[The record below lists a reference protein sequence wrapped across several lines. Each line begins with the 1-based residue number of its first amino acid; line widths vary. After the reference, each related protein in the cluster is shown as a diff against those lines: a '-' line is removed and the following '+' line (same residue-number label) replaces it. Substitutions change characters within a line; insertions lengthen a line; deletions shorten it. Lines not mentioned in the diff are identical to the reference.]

1 VHASAPV
8 APDSKDRNALSTSA
22 EVAAAASIQTAGNHV
37 LATVDAFQPAE
48 QAAIGLFDTAAEADV
63 DKALDDVLKGLRAME
78 GLEEGGLARVG
89 HVSKGFAS
97 ADFARLVE
105 GVVKAK
111 LKAEVEAEARRLIK
125 AVRVG
130 EAGPRDEF
138 DRFAL
143 NAAAAVEVTL
153 NLVYNALGQKW
164 EAVARIDIAGR
175 ENYARVDKQFA
186 VVFNVCERDVV
197 HFLRYEVGDVVYGG
211 ARAEG
216 VVVLVFLGGR
226 ESIRVEVLAKSVV
239 NAPARFEEV
248 EWGSERSIRLV
259 MATINKPKKYVVQ
272 IEPRLRLDAKV
283 RRGAAGVEG
292 LRGLLVTDVSGKVIK
307 TPDLIL
313 IKLFVRPF
321 ERAKV
326 EVTGVSLTEAVFA
339 LQFRAVAQDKEPFK

>member
-1 VHASAPV
+1 MHASAPV

-164 EAVARIDIAGR
+164 EAVARIDIAGER
-175 ENYARVDKQFA
+175 TTPVWTSSLPWCSTCTRGTWCTSCAMRWATSCTAAR
-186 VVFNVCERDVV
+186 
-197 HFLRYEVGDVVYGG
+197 
-211 ARAEG
+211 
-216 VVVLVFLGGR
+216 
-226 ESIRVEVLAKSVV
+226 
-239 NAPARFEEV
+239 
-248 EWGSERSIRLV
+248 
-259 MATINKPKKYVVQ
+259 
-272 IEPRLRLDAKV
+272 
-283 RRGAAGVEG
+283 G
-292 LRGLLVTDVSGKVIK
+292 LRGSSCWSSWAGES
-307 TPDLIL
+307 
-313 IKLFVRPF
+313 R
-321 ERAKV
+321 
-326 EVTGVSLTEAVFA
+326 
-339 LQFRAVAQDKEPFK
+339 